1 MKKIKKFVSLMKV
14 WYFCRVFEW
23 AGTLTD
29 RSTGKR
35 RRSILKTKPKID
47 KETQTETKKDK
58 LWIHF

>member
-1 MKKIKKFVSLMKV
+1 MKV